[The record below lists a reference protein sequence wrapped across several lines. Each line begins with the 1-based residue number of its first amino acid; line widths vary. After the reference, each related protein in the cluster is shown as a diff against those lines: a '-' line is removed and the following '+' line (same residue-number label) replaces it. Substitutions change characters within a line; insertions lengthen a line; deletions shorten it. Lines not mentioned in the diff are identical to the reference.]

1 MFDFVALS
9 GTTQDRR
16 IEWIDHLHEH
26 FAAPATVVNGSYR
39 APETPGAPTEIRPES
54 LAEYS
59 FPSGPAWRDSMIP
72 KTLQSVQTVKPS

>member
-1 MFDFVALS
+1 
-9 GTTQDRR
+9 
-16 IEWIDHLHEH
+16 
-26 FAAPATVVNGSYR
+26 VNGSYR

>member
-1 MFDFVALS
+1 VALS
-9 GTTQDRR
+9 GTTQGRR

-39 APETPGAPTEIRPES
+39 APETPGASTEILPES

-59 FPSGPAWRDSMIP
+59 FPSGPAWRDGGVS
-72 KTLQSVQTVKPS
+72 